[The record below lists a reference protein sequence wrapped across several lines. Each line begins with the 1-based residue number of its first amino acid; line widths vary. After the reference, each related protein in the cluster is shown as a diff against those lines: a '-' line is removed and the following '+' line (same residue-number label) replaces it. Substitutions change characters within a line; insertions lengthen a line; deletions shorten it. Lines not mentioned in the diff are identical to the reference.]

1 MKESNMFIN
10 DNSRSIEHILYLIS
24 YISWFLGVGVARPR
38 NCSKAMTT
46 IIRIVYLAVYSINM
60 VYGSMHLFNYVF
72 ILDNLIFGIVFFIA
86 VIICYVSTYYYVYH
100 GISQYDKW
108 PELMNKI
115 KKLDQKIRKETYI
128 NNQPVKNVEVVAILV
143 TLVCCLLLLIVYIK
157 QLSCT
162 YLNHPIMSDL
172 LYFCMLIQSLINSFV
187 FDIVVYVL
195 YYRFKTINKLIG
207 QLNELSNASW
217 IALKIKRIR
226 ELHYGICD
234 LVVMVND
241 IYGVYLLLY
250 SANCFTVVVAS
261 SFRIYVYVA
270 KKHDINYYYIFTN
283 IVILILHALQFC
295 LTCWIC
301 TLVRQESD
309 KTGIIICAIVLK
321 CKPVDLNKLNRAR
334 HRLSIE
340 MQPPLENL
348 DNDQNC
354 NWNSNCNLNYVIL
367 ESFLRINL
375 DRDCVRNEINDFLS
389 QLQHRRVAFTAC
401 DFFEMSNALFCGV
414 STKFI

>member
-226 ELHYGICD
+226 ELHY
-234 LVVMVND
+234 
-241 IYGVYLLLY
+241 
-250 SANCFTVVVAS
+250 
-261 SFRIYVYVA
+261 
-270 KKHDINYYYIFTN
+270 
-283 IVILILHALQFC
+283 
-295 LTCWIC
+295 
-301 TLVRQESD
+301 ESD